1 MDPRALDRRAN
12 GAGDDQ
18 REHVVQCELEARCTS
33 EQGYEIDNDR
43 DDMIA
48 PGTAGLGELATA

>member
-1 MDPRALDRRAN
+1 MLFNVSLR
-12 GAGDDQ
+12 
-18 REHVVQCELEARCTS
+18 ARCTS